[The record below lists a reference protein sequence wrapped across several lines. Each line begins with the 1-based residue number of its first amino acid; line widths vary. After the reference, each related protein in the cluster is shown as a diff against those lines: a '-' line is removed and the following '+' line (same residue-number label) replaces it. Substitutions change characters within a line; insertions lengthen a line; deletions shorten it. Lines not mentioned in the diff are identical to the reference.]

1 MLENTSFSSKTSTN
15 QPIDSSRES
24 FRQCLRLADK
34 LIIEGK
40 FDLAKIQLEEAKKID
55 SRNPF
60 IVAFE
65 ERISIFEKGGVPLF
79 KKTTSGIHGGTVENR
94 LKSPTIK
101 NVGELEPTTREA
113 IEQKLRQQIEAEY
126 KTRYTQEIR
135 KAEEQAAKILEKEKE
150 KFELHRQSLNV
161 KYEHLLAEARK
172 QIEIEYQQK
181 LDEEILKAEE
191 RLQQQ
196 HQAEVA
202 FIENEMKTQLTNQ
215 YEVEIQTLQ
224 ARSKANQ
231 ADVVAKEQ
239 HLLEEREQILKEQFN
254 QKLLEAVRKTEELF
268 REQNLQQLQI
278 ERERVEQEL
287 RKEYEAQLIAERDTL
302 RQQFDELR
310 NNLEQSSL
318 ERLQEFNKE
327 LDRRVQEQIFIL
339 KQIEEER
346 FEQNR
351 LSMRQEIE
359 IELQQKYEIQI
370 ADERERIKK
379 EAEALIESEKKRL
392 EEEYNELIQAQNEQI
407 QKMRSELR
415 GEMEQALLTRLEKVA
430 EEYDNKM
437 ELLGAKLPE
446 TKEDRLAF
454 YKNKMMQCYDAGAPS
469 VDNAK
474 MLMQLK
480 ELLELTFDEHLAV
493 ESDVRLDLYAQ
504 SVERKIRVGELN
516 SQNLEALDK
525 IKQQFN
531 ITADEALHLET
542 HILSI
547 FERITTKGKLLIVDD
562 DLMLLQSLSDMMS
575 TCDYQVIT
583 APDIKTALDKL
594 QSIRVDLILS
604 DIKFG
609 PNELDGFQFFKS
621 VQEQPH
627 LRNIPFLFMSS
638 LQDGVII
645 RSGVQLGVDDYIT
658 KPMDAE
664 LLIATIEGKLKRY
677 QNLKRN

>member
-1 MLENTSFSSKTSTN
+1 MLENTSFSLKNSTN
-15 QPIDSSRES
+15 PPVDSARET

-40 FDLAKIQLEEAKKID
+40 FDLAKIQLDEAKKID
-55 SRNPF
+55 ARNPF
-60 IVAFE
+60 IIAFE
-65 ERISIFEKGGVPLF
+65 ERISIFEKRGVSLF
-79 KKTTSGIHGGTVENR
+79 KKTTSGTHNTVDSNF
-94 LKSPTIK
+94 KSQTVK
-101 NVGELEPTTREA
+101 KVNELEPATREA

-126 KTRYTQEIR
+126 KARYTQEIR
-135 KAEEQAAKILEKEKE
+135 KAEEQAAKILQEEKEKL
-150 KFELHRQSLNV
+150 ELQRQSLNI
-161 KYEHLLAEARK
+161 KYEHLLEEARK

-215 YEVEIQTLQ
+215 YETEIQTLQ
-224 ARSKANQ
+224 ERSKANQ
-231 ADVVAKEQ
+231 SDMAAKEQ
-239 HLLEEREQILKEQFN
+239 QLIEEREQKIKEQFN

-278 ERERVEQEL
+278 EREHVEQEL
-287 RKEYEAQLIAERDTL
+287 RKEYEAQLIAERDAL

-310 NNLEQSSL
+310 TNLEQLSL
-318 ERLQEFNKE
+318 EQMQEFNTE
-327 LDRRVQEQIFIL
+327 VERRMQEQLSIL

-346 FEQNR
+346 FEEKR
-351 LSMRQEIE
+351 LSIRQEIE
-359 IELQQKYEIQI
+359 IELHQKYETQI
-370 ADERERIKK
+370 AEEREQIKK
-379 EAEALIESEKKRL
+379 EAEALIENEKKRL
-392 EEEYNELIQAQNEQI
+392 EAEYNELLQAQNEQI

-415 GEMEQALLTRLEKVA
+415 SEMERALLARLEKVA
-430 EEYDNKM
+430 EEYDSKM
-437 ELLGAKLPE
+437 DLLGVKLPE
-446 TKEDRLAF
+446 TKENRLAF

-493 ESDVRLDLYAQ
+493 ESDVRLDLYVQ
-504 SVERKIRVGELN
+504 LVERKIHVGELN

-531 ITADEALHLET
+531 ITPDEALNLES

-547 FERITTKGKLLIVDD
+547 FERITIKGKLLIVDD
-562 DLMLLQSLSDMMS
+562 DLMLLQSLSDMMA

-583 APDIKTALDKL
+583 APDIKTALEKL

-658 KPMDAE
+658 KPMDPE

-677 QNLKRN
+677 QNLNRK

>member
-1 MLENTSFSSKTSTN
+1 MVENTAFTLKNTTN
-15 QPIDSSRES
+15 PHVDSARET

-40 FDLAKIQLEEAKKID
+40 FDLAKIQLDEAKKID
-55 SRNPF
+55 PRNPF

-65 ERISIFEKGGVPLF
+65 ERIDMFEKRGASPF
-79 KKTTSGIHGGTVENR
+79 KKPSSGTHSTIDDN
-94 LKSPTIK
+94 LKNQTIK
-101 NVGELEPTTREA
+101 KVNELEPTIREA
-113 IEQKLRQQIEAEY
+113 IEHKLRQQIETEY

-135 KAEEQAAKILEKEKE
+135 KAEEQAAKILQEEKEKLE
-150 KFELHRQSLNV
+150 HQSQNLNT
-161 KYEHLLAEARK
+161 KYEHLLEEARK
-172 QIEIEYQQK
+172 QIENEYQKK
-181 LDEEILKAEE
+181 LDEEILKSEE

-196 HQAEVA
+196 HQAEIA

-215 YEVEIQTLQ
+215 YETEIQAIQERT
-224 ARSKANQ
+224 KANQ
-231 ADVVAKEQ
+231 VEVAAKEQ
-239 HLLEEREQILKEQFN
+239 QQLEDHEKKLKEQFN
-254 QKLLEAVRKTEELF
+254 QKLLEAVRKTEDLF
-268 REQNLQQLQI
+268 REQSQQQIQI
-278 ERERVEQEL
+278 ERERVEQKL
-287 RKEYEAQLIAERDTL
+287 RAEYEIQLIAEKDALKT
-302 RQQFDELR
+302 QFDELR
-310 NNLEQSSL
+310 IKLEQSAI
-318 ERLQEFNKE
+318 ERQQELNDE
-327 LDRRVQEQIFIL
+327 IDRRVREQISVL
-339 KQIEEER
+339 KQIEER
-346 FEQNR
+346 QFEENR
-351 LSMRQEIE
+351 MSMRQEIE
-359 IELQQKYEIQI
+359 TELQKKYEMQI
-370 ADERERIKK
+370 AEEREHIKK
-379 EAEALIESEKKRL
+379 EAEEVIENEKKRL
-392 EEEYNELIQAQNEQI
+392 EGEYNELIQAQNEQI

-415 GEMEQALLTRLEKVA
+415 IEMEQTLLARLEKIA

-437 ELLGAKLPE
+437 DLLDAKLPE

-469 VDNAK
+469 VENAK

-480 ELLELTFDEHLAV
+480 ELLELTFDEHLSV
-493 ESDVRLDLYAQ
+493 ESDVRLYLYAQ
-504 SVERKIRVGELN
+504 LVKRKIHHGELN

-531 ITADEALHLET
+531 ITTDEALKLES

-547 FERITTKGKLLIVDD
+547 FEQMAIKGKLLIVDD

-583 APDIKTALDKL
+583 APDIKTALEKL

-658 KPMDAE
+658 KPMDPE

-677 QNLKRN
+677 QNLRRN